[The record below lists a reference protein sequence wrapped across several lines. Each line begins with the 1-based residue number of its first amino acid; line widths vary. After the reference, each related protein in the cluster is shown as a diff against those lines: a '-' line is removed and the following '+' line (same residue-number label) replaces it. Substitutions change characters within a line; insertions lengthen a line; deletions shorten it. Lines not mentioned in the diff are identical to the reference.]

1 MICRYCGNQISDEAK
16 FCPHCGA
23 ANGGSATP
31 SYPVPTVPEAPAGGG
46 RGRKGLL
53 IGGAVAVLAVVT
65 AAAVAM
71 GGLFS
76 NPKGKLEKAAARSA
90 AAYAQ
95 AEARM
100 GLPDTNQ
107 LTQKRSISQRMSL
120 ELTDIS
126 DQLTGYSLSDL
137 EGLGFRM
144 STDLE
149 GKNRRLG
156 FELAAFWDEE
166 DILSLQL
173 AAEND
178 KLYFASPELTEGDF
192 YGVNTETLGE
202 DLKRMGSEGAGDVSF
217 NIFDLVDIA
226 APEGMAE
233 EMEQSLQRA
242 GKDLWEA
249 ARVDQEGKESITVN
263 GKKVNAEVYLVVIPQ
278 RALEDYVDDV
288 ADALDSVDYVE
299 LYEKML
305 QATGMSQNY
314 IDDILSQL
322 DGLDSYSSLART
334 VKEGLAVLGEVQIGR
349 ASCRGRV

>member
-144 STDLE
+144 STDLD

-242 GKDLWEA
+242 AKDLWDA
-249 ARVDQEGKESITVN
+249 ARVDQ
-263 GKKVNAEVYLVVIPQ
+263 
-278 RALEDYVDDV
+278 
-288 ADALDSVDYVE
+288 
-299 LYEKML
+299 
-305 QATGMSQNY
+305 
-314 IDDILSQL
+314 
-322 DGLDSYSSLART
+322 
-334 VKEGLAVLGEVQIGR
+334 
-349 ASCRGRV
+349 